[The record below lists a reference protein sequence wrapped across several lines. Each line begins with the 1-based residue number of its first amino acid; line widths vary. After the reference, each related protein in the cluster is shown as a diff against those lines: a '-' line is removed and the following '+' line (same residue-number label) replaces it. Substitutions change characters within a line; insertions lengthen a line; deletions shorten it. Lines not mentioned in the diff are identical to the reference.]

1 MNKFE
6 IKQNKVKR
14 QDVSYRLA
22 LCVFTLPAL
31 VLFLTFAVY
40 PLIPELFISLQD
52 HNGYV
57 SKGWVGFKNYADVLT
72 SESFWM
78 AQKNTI
84 LVVWVALVI
93 SFPISLIF
101 ALLMDAAPPRLRN
114 FFKIAAVFPSVL
126 SVTVVAKMW
135 VAIYETKWG
144 LVNTV
149 LRWIGL
155 EGLTKVWLADPNT
168 AMIAITI
175 GYVWQYLGINAL
187 MLYTG
192 IKAIP
197 KSYFE
202 SALIDGAGFWKASF
216 HITIPLLKD
225 VMKYVVTTLTLGS
238 LGMFSYV
245 NVMTKGGPGFLT
257 RTLTYEMYYRA
268 FDASKFGQGCAI
280 ALIFIAESIC
290 ISLIINKVFGNEKI
304 EY

>member
-1 MNKFE
+1 MDKLGTKKKR
-6 IKQNKVKR
+6 ITR
-14 QDVSYRLA
+14 QDMSYRVA
-22 LCVFTLPAL
+22 LCVFILPAL
-31 VLFLTFAVY
+31 ALFLTFAVY
-40 PLIPELFISLQD
+40 PLIPELIISLQE

-57 SKGWVGFKNYADVLT
+57 SKDWVGLKNYVTVL
-72 SESFWM
+72 SSKSFWT

-84 LVVWVALVI
+84 LVVFCALVI
-93 SFPISLIF
+93 GFPISLIF
-101 ALLMDAAPPRLRN
+101 ALLMDAATPKVKN
-114 FFKIAAVFPSVL
+114 FFKVAAVFPSVL

-144 LVNTV
+144 LVNTI
-149 LRWIGL
+149 LRFVGL
-155 EGLTKVWLADPNT
+155 DSLTRVWLADEKT

-238 LGMFSYV
+238 LGMFSYI

-268 FDASKFGQGCAI
+268 FETSKFGQGCAV
-280 ALIFIAESIC
+280 AVIFIIQSIC
-290 ISLIINKVFGNEKI
+290 ISLIINKAFGNEKI